1 MGHLR
6 HKAWDRLG
14 QREPAQ
20 AENTEMGQKTG
31 KLPLVVC
38 VVTPE
43 SLGW

>member
-6 HKAWDRLG
+6 HKAWDRLS
-14 QREPAQ
+14 QREP
-20 AENTEMGQKTG
+20 ENTEIGQKTG